1 MRPNKG
7 SNVALVALISLVGLV
22 AGAAKAG
29 AVLGTVAF
37 YPIYDAVGFLA
48 LVLIT
53 AGTLL
58 LAFGAAVLAY
68 ISLKGR
74 GASDAQ
80 RSAYSKLDDK
90 T

>member
-1 MRPNKG
+1 M
-7 SNVALVALISLVGLV
+7 V

-58 LAFGAAVLAY
+58 LAFVAAVLAY

>member
-1 MRPNKG
+1 M
-7 SNVALVALISLVGLV
+7 
-22 AGAAKAG
+22 
-29 AVLGTVAF
+29 AF

-80 RSAYSKLDDK
+80 RSAYAKLDDK